1 MMPMHTLHIWFDD
14 CLCKCARRSR
24 FFVNAV
30 GTQTG
35 SSTAKPDE
43 PAEQQVIVKLLHQL
57 ALGTDRVDRLQERG
71 A

>member
-43 PAEQQVIVKLLHQL
+43 PAEQQVMIVPQ
-57 ALGTDRVDRLQERG
+57 GVV
-71 A
+71 